1 MRSRG
6 IPAMRLA
13 RIPHRWLVA
22 LVLAQLLGFRP
33 SEADAAQKQPSPV
46 LLVHGITWDL
56 DDEDATWGHYGA
68 AEGESP
74 RWSGMVGFLE
84 SKGLA
89 YGGAIRPIGANV
101 SLPERLDT
109 TGVTGEPREAELF
122 VLKFSRAANTDGVAY
137 KALELAE
144 SIKELRRLTG
154 ARKVRV
160 VAHSAGGIIARAY
173 LQNALPGVR
182 YRGDVERLVTI
193 ATPHLG
199 SAVAEHWGDYLGTRA
214 TSIKPNSALIRNL
227 DSKFDLPQD
236 VTFAS
241 IVVRGI
247 AADARGDGEELD
259 ELVNHAL
266 LDPLPVEY
274 RLGGDQVVH
283 VRSQNLRLAACAA
296 RYEEKTGRPI
306 QYVLARVA
314 DPTPGGC
321 CFKDLTDVRVHVVAP
336 SDRTVQHLVY
346 GLLKQKAVLWKRS
359 GPEKLA
365 GWYDWQAR
373 VHANGIVESQ
383 ALGKHPWSAVSHVRL
398 DDFELVATEGLS
410 RHYRFHGKAWSSNV
424 AIPFRKRW
432 THVRGTVAL
441 TYDPFG
447 RVLAAQADVQ
457 ERRDG

>member
-1 MRSRG
+1 MDNLPRTSVDSRSQQDSIHSRSFHPTG
-6 IPAMRLA
+6 NFVRFEKEEIEQSIPTRFEQQVSKYPHRLA
-13 RIPHRWLVA
+13 VKTSSHEFTYEELNSAANRVA
-22 LVLAQLLGFRP
+22 RAILAQRGEGEEPLALLL
-33 SEADAAQKQPSPV
+33 E
-46 LLVHGITWDL
+46 
-56 DDEDATWGHYGA
+56 YGA
-68 AEGESP
+68 
-74 RWSGMVGFLE
+74 
-84 SKGLA
+84 
-89 YGGAIRPIGANV
+89 
-101 SLPERLDT
+101 
-109 TGVTGEPREAELF
+109 F
-122 VLKFSRAANTDGVAY
+122 VPV
-137 KALELAE
+137 
-144 SIKELRRLTG
+144 
-154 ARKVRV
+154 
-160 VAHSAGGIIARAY
+160 GIIA
-173 LQNALPGVR
+173 ALKAGKIYVP
-182 YRGDVERLVTI
+182 
-193 ATPHLG
+193 
-199 SAVAEHWGDYLGTRA
+199 
-214 TSIKPNSALIRNL
+214 
-227 DSKFDLPQD
+227 
-236 VTFAS
+236 
-241 IVVRGI
+241 
-247 AADARGDGEELD
+247 
-259 ELVNHAL
+259 
-266 LDPLPVEY
+266 LDPAYPRARNEY
-274 RLGGDQVVH
+274 MLADSQANLIVTD
-283 VRSQNLRLAACAA
+283 SQNLRLAACAA
-296 RYEEKTGRPI
+296 RYEQKTGRPI